1 MNAIPKSKNR
11 RWYSSLFTAVLLA
24 GLWRIFSRRT
34 QERIPS
40 PEGID
45 DPEVA
50 AAFTWVTGMPQM
62 RWMRRFVVSQTLM
75 LKDQGEA
82 VDLGC
87 GAGQLVMEMAQNAPG
102 LQVTGIDLSEEMLAN
117 GRVSAQR
124 LGLGGK
130 VDFRLGNAEEI
141 PFPDQ
146 SLDLVVSTASLHH
159 WSEPI
164 RVLNEINRVLK
175 PGGAY
180 YIFDLRRDMA
190 LPFYLLIWFATQFV
204 VPAALH
210 RINEPMESRNASYSV
225 RELVD
230 LAQLSELHGWRVTTG
245 PLWIVLAGKKSD
257 ETSL

>member
-1 MNAIPKSKNR
+1 MNAITKSKNR

-210 RINEPMESRNASYSV
+210 RINEPMESRNASYTV

-230 LAQLSELHGWRVTTG
+230 LAQLSELHGWKVTTG

>member
-210 RINEPMESRNASYSV
+210 RINEPMESRNASYTV

>member
-11 RWYSSLFTAVLLA
+11 RWYSGLFTAVLLA